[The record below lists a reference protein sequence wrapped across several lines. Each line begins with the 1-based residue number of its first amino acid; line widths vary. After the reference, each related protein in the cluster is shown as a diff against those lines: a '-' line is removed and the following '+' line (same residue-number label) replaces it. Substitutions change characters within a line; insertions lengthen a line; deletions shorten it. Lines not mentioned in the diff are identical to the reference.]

1 MKASEFI
8 GMKVITKDAKDVG
21 KVAELSIKLKNGLV
35 DMIFMVDTIFISIGS
50 TLSKKYI
57 SVAQDDILVVGDYVQ
72 LNVDVEDAAKKVK
85 LDKIEDLSP
94 TGSRFKDFV
103 GKVVLT
109 KEGIEVGKISDMILD
124 TNGFLVPNVIVDTG
138 KTFNK
143 KKLVISDDDI
153 DRVGDY
159 ILLQLEKEDI
169 DQRIVD

>member
-1 MKASEFI
+1 MRASEFI

-57 SVAQDDILVVGDYVQ
+57 AVAQDDILVVGDYVQ
-72 LNVDVEDAAKKVK
+72 LNVDVEDAAKRVK

-94 TGSRFKDFV
+94 MGSRFKDFV

-169 DQRIVD
+169 DQRILD

>member
-8 GMKVITKDAKDVG
+8 GMKVITKEARDLG

-35 DMIFMVDTIFISIGS
+35 DMIFMVDTIFISTGS
-50 TLSKKYI
+50 ALSKKYI
-57 SVAQDDILVVGDYVQ
+57 AVAEDDVLVVGDYVQ
-72 LNVDVEDAAKKVK
+72 LNVDSEEIDKRVK

-94 TGSRFKDFV
+94 KGSHFKDFV

-109 KEGIEVGKISDMILD
+109 KDGIEVGKISDMVLD
-124 TNGFLVPNVIVDTG
+124 PNGFLVPNVIVATG

-143 KKLVISDDDI
+143 KRLIISEDDI

-159 ILLQLEKEDI
+159 ILLQLEKGDI